1 MGLITVTAVV
11 DFVTVVFVLATMLS
25 MGLALTTDEILASL
39 GHHRLMAKSLL
50 VNLVLVPL
58 LAFAF
63 VLAVPMETGHVVGL
77 LLIAMAPGAPFGPKL
92 AEISRSDVAFASGL
106 MAVLGVVSV
115 ATIPVTVALL
125 MPGDVAADPAGI
137 ARIVVL
143 TQLVPLV
150 GGLAVRARFQSVA
163 TRLHPPVQKLST
175 ALLVLLV
182 VLLTVAYAGEMR
194 QLVGTG
200 TLLISTVVVVG
211 SLLLGYALGGPAK
224 STREVLATTTAA
236 RNVAIAL
243 LIATTNFTEPAVLT
257 IIVAFGLLSLVV
269 SGPVASLWGRDSQ
282 GSPAND
288 QT

>member
-1 MGLITVTAVV
+1 MGPITVTAVV

-63 VLAVPMETGHVVGL
+63 VLVVPMETGHVVGL

-92 AEISRSDVAFASGL
+92 AEISHSDVAFASGL

-115 ATIPVTVALL
+115 ATIPATVALL
-125 MPGDVAADPAGI
+125 MPGDVAADPVGI

-150 GGLAVRARFQSVA
+150 GGLAVRARYRSVA
-163 TRLHPPVQKLST
+163 TRLHSPVQKLST
-175 ALLVLLV
+175 FLLVLLV
-182 VLLTVAYAGEMR
+182 VLLTVVYAGEMR
-194 QLVGTG
+194 RLVGTG
-200 TLLISTVVVVG
+200 TLLISTAVVGG
-211 SLLLGYALGGPAK
+211 SLLLGYALGGPAR

-243 LIATTNFTEPAVLT
+243 LIATTSFPEPAVLT

-269 SGPVASLWGRDSQ
+269 SGPVASVWGRDSQ
-282 GSPAND
+282 GRPGGR